1 MQHSSNFRHHT
12 LYNQNLNMK
21 NLTLFLFC
29 LSILFVGVACD
40 DNDDNNSIG
49 FYTFDLNPKKIN
61 EITTNTRSIGTSILF
76 VSIKGGDGNY
86 KFTSSDQEV
95 IEDSSIEVSPIES
108 YDYRDLHFIVLKEGE
123 CVITVTDG
131 LGNMAKLKVVIKT
144 AIDKYEISE
153 TELIINNK
161 VSKEIKAEIEADIK
175 LTNLITNNFITMKY
189 TESGK
194 GLFAVSSTPDS
205 EDIRFGGPF
214 RFEHL
219 ENVTSLYLTYN
230 DIEHRYNHIR
240 ETRSTTK
247 TSIMEIPPY
256 EKYIEDVTEFYKTK
270 YPSENIT
277 DVSYVLVF
285 YRW

>member
-1 MQHSSNFRHHT
+1 MR
-12 LYNQNLNMK
+12 

-29 LSILFVGVACD
+29 LSMFFVGVACD
-40 DNDDNNSIG
+40 DNDDNNSIR
-49 FYTFDLNPKKIN
+49 FYTLDLTPKKTN
-61 EITTNTRSIGTSILF
+61 EITVSSKSIGMLGTFAI
-76 VSIKGGDGNY
+76 IKGGDGNY

-95 IEDSSIEVSPIES
+95 IEDSSIETSPIES
-108 YDYRDLHFIVLKEGE
+108 NNHRYLYFIPLKEGE

-153 TELIINNK
+153 TELIINNE

-175 LTNLITNNFITMKY
+175 LTNLITNNLITMKY
-189 TESGK
+189 TESEK
-194 GLFAVSSTPDS
+194 GLFTASTAPDGHDAHFS
-205 EDIRFGGPF
+205 GPF

-230 DIEHRYNHIR
+230 EIEHRYNHIR

-247 TSIMEIPPY
+247 TSIMEIPTY
-256 EKYIEDVTEFYKTK
+256 EKYKEDLTEFYKTK

-285 YRW
+285 YRQ